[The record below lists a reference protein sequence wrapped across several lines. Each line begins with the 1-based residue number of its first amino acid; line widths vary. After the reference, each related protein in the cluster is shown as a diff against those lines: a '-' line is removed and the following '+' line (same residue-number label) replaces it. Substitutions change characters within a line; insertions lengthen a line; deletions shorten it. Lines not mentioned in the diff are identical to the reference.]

1 MFDDVQPPQLV
12 SLVHAEQPQHLEQH
26 RSGAGRGRGEGG
38 AAHLKREE
46 HGDPAHEVPADDG
59 RGPDPVPCEAHQRLL
74 AAGVD
79 QAVLHE
85 DGRGQHA
92 EQPAPAVDSHRVHRV
107 VHPEAE
113 QRPGSSEVRQLE
125 LETTNLREEVAS
137 TRAFFLLK
145 VKSGFYCFHI

>member
-26 RSGAGRGRGEGG
+26 RSGAGRGPGRGRGGGG
-38 AAHLKREE
+38 AAHLEREE

-59 RGPDPVPCEAHQRLL
+59 RGPDPVPGEAHQRLL

-113 QRPGSSEVRQLE
+113 QCPGSSEVRQLE
-125 LETTNLREEVAS
+125 LETTNLREV
-137 TRAFFLLK
+137 LI
-145 VKSGFYCFHI
+145 V